1 MSFLGTSEQLIGNL
15 YIYAVWDV
23 VQRLQLLRSRSRGD
37 LWNELEDEFED
48 EFEDVFEENG
58 SPSRTRTYDPMI
70 NSHLLYQ
77 LSYRG
82 TEAAQCT
89 KILAAG
95 Q

>member
-48 EFEDVFEENG
+48 VFEDEFEENG

-82 TEAAQCT
+82 T
-89 KILAAG
+89 LG
-95 Q
+95 RV

>member
-48 EFEDVFEENG
+48 EFEENG

-89 KILAAG
+89 KIHAAG